1 MQAINNKLCKD
12 EEEFYLMQGFRTDI
26 KCHFYYDESNNCR
39 KFWIKPNEASGAFNV
54 NQYEDFV
61 LAGVVSREDLD
72 VSFEELVKVLH
83 LQKNV
88 KEIKFQN
95 HFAYGDFLG
104 CMNRRRVSH
113 LFEWINKKNLLMHY
127 IHVNNFYY
135 AIVEII
141 DSIMSPTEICNMG
154 FDYFSIKST
163 FYEMFKEKEKLVQD
177 IMFRYEFPNIKKEK
191 IVNFISELLLLFP
204 IRYKQTL
211 EQKFITGMLERA
223 KKKDELVFLSE
234 NTDYVMQE
242 NYTEFYFDHPRK
254 YSNAFHTFDIETK
267 IQRDDSGTTFSDL
280 GELLLNNVE
289 YVNSEDN
296 VLVQVSDVIAGM
308 WAKFMIYI
316 NNKDNNA
323 IRKDV
328 ENLSKIQIRNIN
340 MLGEL
345 RLKSCT
351 YNKGFIMSVTA
362 TSVIKRIEFFFDLCK
377 DKLVIE

>member
-340 MLGEL
+340 MLDEL